1 MVIYYQKQFLKKI
14 VLLFKIENIMKK
26 IILYLF
32 IILATTYLFS
42 TNIPKNISSEK
53 IIKIKKK
60 YGKKAERRVIL
71 WDRMLEKTRGQ
82 KTIKKLKSVNDFFNK
97 IKYLS
102 DEKVWK
108 QEDYWASPFE
118 FLGVGA
124 GDCEDFAIAKYFAL
138 RALGIPEEKLKITYV
153 TLTQKNKSIA
163 HMVLNYYHKPTSTP
177 IILDSLNK
185 KLKLATKRKDL
196 KPIYSFNASGLWE
209 AKHITANL
217 KCKGKNKLE
226 KWQSMM
232 SRI

>member
-1 MVIYYQKQFLKKI
+1 
-14 VLLFKIENIMKK
+14 MKK
-26 IILYLF
+26 IILSLF
-32 IILATTYLFS
+32 IIFITTYVFS

-82 KTIKKLKSVNDFFNK
+82 KTVKKLKSVNDFFNK

-108 QEDYWASPFE
+108 KEDYWASPFE

-138 RALGIPEEKLKITYV
+138 RSLGVPDEKLKITYV
-153 TLTQKNKSIA
+153 ILTQKGKSIA

-185 KLKLATKRKDL
+185 KLKLSTKRQDL
-196 KPIYSFNASGLWE
+196 RPVYSFNATGLWE
-209 AKHITANL
+209 AKNKTANL
-217 KCKGKNKLE
+217 TSKGKNQLK